1 MDSDDRAI
9 ICKDPD
15 IDETVNR
22 LNEAF
27 NEKRA
32 VIIVGRCWVNYH
44 GRASSRLEPG
54 ERIVIVKEDGAVLV
68 HRSRGYEPVNWQ
80 PPGCILQAY
89 KDGDNLVIK
98 AIKRVPRE
106 TIIIFFDRIY
116 FLLTFRLVDEGEF
129 SLYASEEEMQRAIL
143 MEPSLIE
150 DGFKPIDYERRV
162 KPGFVDVYGVDR
174 SGRIV
179 VVEIKRRTAGR
190 EAVLQLA
197 RYVETL
203 RRSLNREVRG
213 ILAAPEISKDARHAL
228 ISLGLDFR
236 KIDPKKCSEIL
247 RSKEEKKI
255 SDFFQN
261 PRSAQR
267 S

>member
-27 NEKRA
+27 NEKRS

-106 TIIIFFDRIY
+106 TI
-116 FLLTFRLVDEGEF
+116 
-129 SLYASEEEMQRAIL
+129 
-143 MEPSLIE
+143 
-150 DGFKPIDYERRV
+150 
-162 KPGFVDVYGVDR
+162 
-174 SGRIV
+174 
-179 VVEIKRRTAGR
+179 
-190 EAVLQLA
+190 
-197 RYVETL
+197 
-203 RRSLNREVRG
+203 
-213 ILAAPEISKDARHAL
+213 
-228 ISLGLDFR
+228 
-236 KIDPKKCSEIL
+236 
-247 RSKEEKKI
+247 
-255 SDFFQN
+255 
-261 PRSAQR
+261 
-267 S
+267 

>member
-1 MDSDDRAI
+1 MFKDRRI
-9 ICKDPD
+9 VTYENPD
-15 IDETVNR
+15 IDEAVNR

-32 VIIVGRCWVNYH
+32 VIIVGNCWVDYH

-80 PPGCILQAY
+80 PSGCILQAF
-89 KDGDNLVIK
+89 KEEDKLVIK
-98 AIKRVPRE
+98 AVKRIPHEVV
-106 TIIIFFDRIY
+106 TMFFNKIH
-116 FLLTFRLVDEGEF
+116 FLSTFRLMDEGEF
-129 SLYASEEEMQRAIL
+129 SLYASEEDMQKAIL

-150 DGFKPIDYERRV
+150 DGFKPIDYEKRV
-162 KPGFVDVYGVDR
+162 KPGFIDVYGVDK

-197 RYVETL
+197 KYIETL
-203 RRSLNREVRG
+203 RRELGREVRG
-213 ILAAPEISKDARHAL
+213 ILAAPDISKDARQL
-228 ISLGLDFR
+228 LLSLGLDFKR
-236 KIDPKKCSEIL
+236 VDPKKCSEVL
-247 RSKEEKKI
+247 RRKEERKI
-255 SDFFQN
+255 VDFF
-261 PRSAQR
+261 
-267 S
+267 